1 MASDAESA
9 WEQALAREFGLDED
23 VLHLNHAGVGPWP
36 NRTVQAIREFAEEN
50 RCRGSEHFQRWVQT
64 ETKLRGQLRALIN
77 AESSQEIALL
87 KSTSEALS
95 AVAYGLEWQLGDRI
109 VTARQEFPSNRIVWE
124 SLRTRYG
131 VEVVE
136 VDLSTGDDPEALI
149 EAAMTEGTRLV
160 ALSAVQYASGLR
172 LDLERIG
179 RACRARGALFCVD
192 GIQQIGALPFDVR
205 AIGADFV
212 AADGHK
218 WMLAPEGLAL
228 FYCRAELRD
237 RLVLRQYGW
246 HMVEHLGDFE
256 RSDWQPADSARRFE
270 CGSANNLGIHAL
282 SASLGLLL
290 EAGMAHVGMA
300 VLEKTDYLVEALQA
314 GGFEVLS
321 DRSPT
326 RRSGIVVFRHPG
338 CDSETL
344 YRELQASGVVCAL
357 RGGGVRF
364 SPHFHT
370 PRQTLDR
377 AVEAAM
383 RAVHRSGA
391 G

>member
-1 MASDAESA
+1 MASEAESA
-9 WEQALAREFGLDED
+9 WEQALDREFGLDGD
-23 VLHLNHAGVGPWP
+23 ILHLNHAGVGPWP

-50 RCRGSEHFQRWVQT
+50 RRRGSEHFRRWVQT

-77 AESSQEIALL
+77 AESSHEIALL

-95 AVAYGLEWQLGDRI
+95 TVAYGLEWQLGDRI

-124 SLRTRYG
+124 SLCTRYG
-131 VEVVE
+131 VDVVE

-179 RACRARGALFCVD
+179 RACREVGALFCVD

-228 FYCRAELRD
+228 FYCRAELRE

-290 EAGMAHVGMA
+290 EVGMARVGMA
-300 VLEKTDYLVEALQA
+300 VLEKTDYLADALQA

-326 RRSGIVVFRHPG
+326 RRSGIVVFRHPD

-370 PRQTLDR
+370 PRETLDR

-383 RAVHRSGA
+383 RAVYRPDA